1 MVLRRVGLDT
11 EEIVK
16 GDILALD
23 FGDFVTDAKD
33 FVVWRK
39 PSANSS

>member
-16 GDILALD
+16 SDILALD
-23 FGDFVTDAKD
+23 FGDFVTQAED
-33 FVVWRK
+33 FVVWRQL
-39 PSANSS
+39 SANSL